1 MAYPFNRL
9 SSGLSSPTQWRDVMS
24 LHINTKYCRATVTP
38 TASKLIVRIGS
49 KGPEELS
56 RTARLEFEYSASAAT
71 QDYLSVALAAKAGP
85 LGTSDYRIT
94 LEAVPL
100 LDGRSFLRLRY
111 SYAFGLMGKLA
122 MQTYLAT
129 VGSDKVGFTVVA
141 QRPDGEPEYIGGVRG
156 VVERNT
162 MRYYLAVDSF
172 LESMPTPPAAQFEQ
186 RLHSWF
192 AATERYARQ
201 LHEGNLEAYLA
212 MKRAEQVREQ
222 EDD

>member
-71 QDYLSVALAAKAGP
+71 QDYLSVALAAKAGL

-100 LDGRSFLRLRY
+100 PDGKSFLRLRY

-122 MQTYLAT
+122 MR
-129 VGSDKVGFTVVA
+129 K
-141 QRPDGEPEYIGGVRG
+141 
-156 VVERNT
+156 T
-162 MRYYLAVDSF
+162 MLSVTA
-172 LESMPTPPAAQFEQ
+172 
-186 RLHSWF
+186 
-192 AATERYARQ
+192 
-201 LHEGNLEAYLA
+201 
-212 MKRAEQVREQ
+212 
-222 EDD
+222 